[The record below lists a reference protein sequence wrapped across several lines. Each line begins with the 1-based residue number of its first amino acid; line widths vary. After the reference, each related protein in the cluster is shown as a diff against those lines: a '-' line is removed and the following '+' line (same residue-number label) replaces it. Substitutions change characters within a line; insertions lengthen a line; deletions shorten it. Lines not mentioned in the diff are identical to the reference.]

1 MTVGGR
7 AVGVLVGALVAALL
21 AVLPIAGAQAVEG
34 VVTFPDVQSI
44 NPRVTPYS
52 ISITDAGGAGH
63 LIALWSVNSGEH
75 REIEVP
81 HEGIA
86 TLPFAETFTYNYS
99 TRVTLFRCPSPTLVI
114 DTCQEVD
121 YSNHVSVLI
130 RADMKMTLS
139 EAVGVD
145 VVSVPFTYFPTGVGT
160 TTWRLLAADGSE
172 LTTGRTGPGSG
183 GQLALAVPPG
193 TPEQLGVLELRTSLD
208 DTAVGHLDDLVSV
221 PMRLDGVPPP
231 VPTISVSAL
240 AVYPYED
247 HYRDE
252 IPVSVHAPGATS
264 AVLEAVNEATGVAYW
279 VDSGL
284 SSDEPSETFFPNDRR
299 AMGSMLAGNYQLR
312 IVSEDLGGQSS
323 AVSHSIEV
331 RWDRVNLRKWQA
343 TVPAA
348 ETVIKKYV
356 GSCGKLRRPAEPG
369 WRGSLGYYSGNCRDP
384 KQALVQTIHA
394 IEIPP
399 AMGGAYPFFKVSLIG
414 GPNRKRPG
422 SYVVLGYYTNAK
434 RWKFEHGRVHRGR
447 GVAVRQGRAVRRSRT
462 EEFIHDDGNG
472 PYVAWSAGLTAGSRY
487 DVKSF
492 RVELLVKELVPGSS
506 PD

>member
-7 AVGVLVGALVAALL
+7 GVGVLVGVLVTGLL

-34 VVTFPDVQSI
+34 VVTFPDVDYI
-44 NPRVTPYS
+44 NPKVTPYS

-63 LIALWSVNSGEH
+63 LIARWGINRDEH

-81 HEGIA
+81 HEGTA
-86 TLPFAETFTYNYS
+86 TLPFAETFTDNYL
-99 TRVTLFRCPSPTLVI
+99 TRVSLWRCPNATWI
-114 DTCQEVD
+114 FNTCVQVD
-121 YSNHVSVLI
+121 YSDLVSVLI
-130 RADMKMTLS
+130 RADMTMTLGD
-139 EAVGVD
+139 AVGVEA
-145 VVSVPFTYFPTGVGT
+145 VSVPFTYFPTGVGT
-160 TTWRLLAADGSE
+160 TTWRLLGADGSE
-172 LTTGRTGPGSG
+172 LVTGRTDPGPG
-183 GQLALAVPPG
+183 GQLVLAVPPG

-208 DTAVGHLDDLVSV
+208 GTAVGHLDDLVSV
-221 PMRLDGVPPP
+221 PMQLDGVPPP
-231 VPTISVSAL
+231 MPSVTVSAL

-252 IPVSVHAPGATS
+252 VPVSVYAPGARS
-264 AVLEAVNEATGVAYW
+264 VVLDAVNEATGVAYH
-279 VDSGL
+279 VDSAL
-284 SSDEPSETFFPNDRR
+284 EPDEPSETFFTNDGRG
-299 AMGSMLAGNYQLR
+299 MDSMPAGNYQLR
-312 IVSEDLGGQSS
+312 IVSKDLGGQSS

-348 ETVIKKYV
+348 KTVIKKYV

-399 AMGGAYPFFKVSLIG
+399 AMGGVYPFFKVSLIG
-414 GPNRKRPG
+414 GPNRQRPG
-422 SYVVLGYYTNAK
+422 SYLVLGYYTNAK
-434 RWKFEHGRVHRGR
+434 KWKFEHPRVHRGR
-447 GVAVRQGRAVRRSRT
+447 GVAVRQGRAVRRSHT

-492 RVELLVKELVPGSS
+492 RVELLIKELVPGSP